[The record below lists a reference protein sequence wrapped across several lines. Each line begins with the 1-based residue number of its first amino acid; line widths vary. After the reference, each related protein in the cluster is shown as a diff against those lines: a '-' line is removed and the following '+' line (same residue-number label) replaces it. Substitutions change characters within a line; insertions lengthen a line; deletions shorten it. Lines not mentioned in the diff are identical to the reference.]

1 MEIRIYFFRAKFNES
16 EANEILTCKI
26 EKANMNV
33 LCRNLGILPV
43 LCGVLDLKLFLKD
56 CFFNKGKEKLRL
68 LKIWIIKT

>member
-56 CFFNKGKEKLRL
+56 FFFQQRKRETPS
-68 LKIWIIKT
+68 IKNLDY